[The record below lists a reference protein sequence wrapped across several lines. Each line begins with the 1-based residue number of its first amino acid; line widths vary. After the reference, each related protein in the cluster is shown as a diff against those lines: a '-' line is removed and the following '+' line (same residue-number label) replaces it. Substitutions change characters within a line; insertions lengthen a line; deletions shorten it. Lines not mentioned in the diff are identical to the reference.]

1 MKKISSI
8 FFGIIK
14 AILKFIYSIFK
25 KELSEEEWNKWYQFI
40 GFCLVGVSN
49 FLVTFIVFNVCVYC
63 FKMDPLLANVPAFF
77 LSVLNAFFWNNK
89 YVFKENDET
98 GNRNIWLTLVKTYLT
113 YAFSGLV
120 LTTALTYL
128 EHNIL
133 GIAPILIPVINL
145 VITTPINFIISKLWT
160 YKGKKEAV

>member
-8 FFGIIK
+8 FFGINK

-98 GNRNIWLTLVKTYLT
+98 GNRNNLADHVGIVEKIENGIVYTIEGNTEDSCLRRNYNVNSLD
-113 YAFSGLV
+113 
-120 LTTALTYL
+120 
-128 EHNIL
+128 IL
-133 GIAPILIPVINL
+133 GYG
-145 VITTPINFIISKLWT
+145 TPTEMLLPCKVGRISKRSSQ
-160 YKGKKEAV
+160 V